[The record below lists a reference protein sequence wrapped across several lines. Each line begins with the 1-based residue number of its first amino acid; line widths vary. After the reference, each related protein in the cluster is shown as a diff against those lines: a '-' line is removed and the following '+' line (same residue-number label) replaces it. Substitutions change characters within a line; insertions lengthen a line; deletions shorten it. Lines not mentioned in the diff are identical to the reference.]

1 MKICGCLNC
10 RHRGEKNLLEEFEL
24 YCSTRER
31 EDNAVFEAI
40 FKASYTVGEM
50 EELYEKLE
58 PQFQGKSVVEK
69 IDDYS
74 MFNDY
79 GGGSVGFWYFF

>member
-10 RHRGEKNLLEEFEL
+10 RHRGEKNLLEDFEL
-24 YCSTRER
+24 YCSTREF
-31 EDNAVFEAI
+31 EDNAVFENI
-40 FKASYTVGEM
+40 FKASYTLEEM
-50 EELYEKLE
+50 TELYDILE

-74 MFNDY
+74 MFNDI
-79 GGGSVGFWYFF
+79 GGGPFGPWYFF